1 VTTLVV
7 TAHGSRDPRAAANTH
22 AVVERIRAMRLG
34 LDVRVAFCERSTPNL
49 RDVLSTVKRGAVVAP
64 LLLADAYHAQ
74 VDIPALIADS
84 GAARVAQTDVLGED
98 DRLVHVLH
106 ERLADAGVS
115 RLDGRVGVLVVAVGS
130 SREAVNARTAT
141 VAQKLASGTRW
152 AGAQTAFATGPNPSL
167 RDAARQLRGRGA
179 ERMMI
184 VPWFLA
190 HGLLTD
196 RVAGYARD
204 HGISMAEPLGA
215 HPLVAATVL
224 DRFDQ
229 ALEDRAAA

>member
-1 VTTLVV
+1 VTTLVI
-7 TAHGSRDPRAAANTH
+7 TAHGSRDPRAAANTR
-22 AVVERIRAMRLG
+22 AVVERIRAMRPR

-49 RDVLSTVKRGAVVAP
+49 RDVLATVKRDAVVAP

-74 VDIPALIADS
+74 FDIPALIADS
-84 GAARVAQTDVLGED
+84 GAATVTQTDVLGED

-106 ERLADAGVS
+106 ERLAEAGVS
-115 RLDGRVGVLVVAVGS
+115 RLDGRLGVLVVAVGS
-130 SREAVNARTAT
+130 SRQAVNARTAT
-141 VAQKLASGTRW
+141 VAPKLARGTRW
-152 AGAQTAFATGPNPSL
+152 AGALTAFATGPDPSL
-167 RDAARQLRGRGA
+167 HDAARRLRRRGA
-179 ERMMI
+179 DRLVI

-196 RVAGYARD
+196 RVASYARD
-204 HGISMAEPLGA
+204 HGIPMAEPLGA
-215 HPLVAATVL
+215 HPLVAASVL